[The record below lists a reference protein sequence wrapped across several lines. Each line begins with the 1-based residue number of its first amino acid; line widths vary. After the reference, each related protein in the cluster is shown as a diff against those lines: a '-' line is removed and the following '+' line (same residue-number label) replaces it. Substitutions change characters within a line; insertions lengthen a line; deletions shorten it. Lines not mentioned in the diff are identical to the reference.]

1 MNEQNL
7 NLPHHR
13 KDNTLS
19 MLTDYVSGR
28 LTATEQ
34 WEFEEVMHHD
44 VAISD
49 ALEGLQQLNNPG
61 ELYSIE
67 RALNK
72 SISKK
77 IIKNHK
83 SLHKPLKFPMWIILL
98 ASIVLLTVLAGY
110 AIIAMMH

>member
-7 NLPHHR
+7 NLPYHG

-19 MLTDYVSGR
+19 MLTDYVRGN
-28 LTATEQ
+28 LTAAEQ

-49 ALEGLQQLNNPG
+49 ALEGLQQVNNPN
-61 ELYSIE
+61 ELHSIE

-77 IIKNHK
+77 ITQKHK

-98 ASIVLLTVLAGY
+98 ASIVLFTVLAGY
-110 AIIAMMH
+110 VIIAMMN